1 MFKAIVSLLFETMFL
16 QKTRRSE
23 HPWMEIYIED
33 EIHFI
38 GIGGNHEAFVVPEAR
53 EFERRQERK

>member
-1 MFKAIVSLLFETMFL
+1 MFL